1 MKKRAKNLKPKVFFN
16 ASVILAGL
24 KSPQGGSGKLI
35 YWAKKG
41 KIRAMISEIV
51 ADEVQRHLNK
61 LAIKKEKF
69 LKTLIYFEI
78 LPAPTKL
85 APKYLNI
92 VKDVGDAHLFTS
104 AQQAGCDYLV
114 SLDKK
119 HVLSLKSKIK
129 KFVIA
134 SPAELIT
141 ELVVA

>member
-1 MKKRAKNLKPKVFFN
+1 
-16 ASVILAGL
+16 
-24 KSPQGGSGKLI
+24 
-35 YWAKKG
+35 
-41 KIRAMISEIV
+41 MISEIV

-69 LKTLIYFEI
+69 LKTLIYLEI

-141 ELVVA
+141 ELVIA